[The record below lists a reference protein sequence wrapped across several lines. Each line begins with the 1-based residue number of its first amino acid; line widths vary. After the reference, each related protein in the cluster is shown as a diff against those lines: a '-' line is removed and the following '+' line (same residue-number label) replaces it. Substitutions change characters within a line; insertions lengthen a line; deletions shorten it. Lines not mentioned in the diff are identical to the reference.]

1 MKLPIGTIINVLAI
15 IIGGSLGLI
24 LNKNFPEKIKA
35 IVFQAIG
42 LFTIVIGLQMAIK
55 TDNPLIMVFSL
66 IIGGIIGEFLN
77 LEKKIDNASESIKL
91 KLKIKDNG
99 FTQGIVTSFLLFCV
113 GSMTIVGSISEG
125 ISGDRTLLLT
135 KSILDGF
142 SSIALASSFGI
153 GVIFSAFPVLVFQG
167 GLTLLAGLFQNFINA
182 QIITQLTAVGGVLIL
197 GIGINLLGIKKINV
211 INLLPSLVIVVLI
224 TAISMLI

>member
-197 GIGINLLGIKKINV
+197 GIAINLLGIKKINV
-211 INLLPSLVIVVLI
+211 INILHSFVIVVLI

>member
-35 IVFQAIG
+35 SVFQAIG

-211 INLLPSLVIVVLI
+211 INLLPSLIIVVLI
-224 TAISMLI
+224 TAVSMLI

>member
-1 MKLPIGTIINVLAI
+1 MNLPIGTIVNVLAI
-15 IIGGSLGLI
+15 VAGGSLGLI

-66 IIGGIIGEFLN
+66 IIGGMIGESLN
-77 LEKKIDNASESIKL
+77 LEKKIDNISESIKL
-91 KLKIKDNG
+91 KLKIADNG

-113 GSMTIVGSISEG
+113 GSMTIVGSINEG

-153 GVIFSAFPVLVFQG
+153 GVIFSAFPVLIFQG
-167 GLTLLAGLFQNFINA
+167 GLTLLASLFQNFINP
-182 QIITQLTAVGGVLIL
+182 QIIGQLTAVGGVLIL

-211 INLLPSLVIVVLI
+211 INLLPSLVIVILI
-224 TAISMLI
+224 TAVSMLI

>member
-15 IIGGSLGLI
+15 IAGGSIGLI
-24 LNKNFPEKIKA
+24 LNKHFPEKIKA

-77 LEKKIDNASESIKL
+77 LEKKIDNVSESIKL

-167 GLTLLAGLFQNFINA
+167 GLTLLAGLFQNFIKA

-211 INLLPSLVIVVLI
+211 INLLPSLIIVVLI
-224 TAISMLI
+224 TTISMLI

>member
-15 IIGGSLGLI
+15 IAGGSIGLI

-91 KLKIKDNG
+91 KLKIKDHG

-224 TAISMLI
+224 TTISMLI